1 MNNQPSQ
8 IEVGSA
14 HATIQGLFHM
24 SQSQYGEAIPHFD
37 KAIEITPNN
46 WTALQARAF
55 CKSMLFSNVPNAHKP
70 QHLSEI
76 ISDLS
81 DSIKFL
87 TETKDIMTATKS

>member
-1 MNNQPSQ
+1 MNYQPTQ
-8 IEVGSA
+8 IEVESA
-14 HATIQGLFHM
+14 LATTQGLFHVKL
-24 SQSQYGEAIPHFD
+24 SQWGEAIPYFD
-37 KAIEITPNN
+37 KAIEINPNN

-70 QHLSEI
+70 QLLSEV

-87 TETKDIMTATKS
+87 AEIKDIMTAM